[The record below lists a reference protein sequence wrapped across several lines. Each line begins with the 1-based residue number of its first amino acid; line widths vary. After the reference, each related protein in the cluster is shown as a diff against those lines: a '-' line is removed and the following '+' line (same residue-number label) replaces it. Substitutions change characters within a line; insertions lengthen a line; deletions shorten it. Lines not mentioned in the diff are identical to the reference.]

1 MIYKLL
7 VIGLISQNVV
17 MHKQHMFEWIA
28 QTIFMLNTLSR

>member
-17 MHKQHMFEWIA
+17 MHKQ
-28 QTIFMLNTLSR
+28 QCLSG